1 MSAATAPEQNLDDEG
16 FVVVDGVF
24 ATEDDNLDG
33 MNLASLS
40 RDLDQF
46 HENEAVQEA
55 LANNVDLTAYSKT
68 TDSELSELQETVV
81 EHHFK
86 EADHVAA
93 LMVDMDK
100 CDGMLEKM
108 QSMLQVFQKNL
119 SQVSA
124 EMRRLQGNCEDLD
137 TKLKNRRLVEK
148 RLRKFIE
155 RIIVSPA
162 MKETIENQPVK
173 DPEFAKALSVLN
185 EKISFIRLGN
195 DDGKKSSEDNE
206 EEQSSRS
213 RPRAASGF
221 QMAWLNGVRPAD
233 TVSVQQVIPDL
244 EALRRSA
251 VQRIQEF
258 FVSIFTD
265 IRQAEGEQGAQMMLQ
280 NTLQKHMVSVGLWV
294 CPHCVLPSFCMGGL
308 QVLLSF
314 LRAHAPAMVR
324 VLQESYT
331 KTIERLFGNTF
342 KSYLQGLLRAGQ
354 QVRLTV
360 NRLRSVPWL
369 SSFARDRLMARMTL
383 SLLTRTPGRACS
395 RPKSTCPVKIILSC
409 LDRESKCW
417 MTSMAS
423 CQCQW
428 KRQQRRA

>member
-195 DDGKKSSEDNE
+195 DDGTKSSEDNE

-280 NTLQKHMVSVGLWV
+280 NTLQKHMVSVGFWV
-294 CPHCVLPSFCMGGL
+294 CT
-308 QVLLSF
+308 
-314 LRAHAPAMVR
+314 PA
-324 VLQESYT
+324 
-331 KTIERLFGNTF
+331 
-342 KSYLQGLLRAGQ
+342 
-354 QVRLTV
+354 
-360 NRLRSVPWL
+360 
-369 SSFARDRLMARMTL
+369 
-383 SLLTRTPGRACS
+383 
-395 RPKSTCPVKIILSC
+395 
-409 LDRESKCW
+409 
-417 MTSMAS
+417 
-423 CQCQW
+423 
-428 KRQQRRA
+428 